1 MLWESCAT
9 LAAEAPV
16 SSVTA
21 PDKRIVGFKAFVAAV
36 IRERPRR
43 LALVIAV
50 QIAAG
55 LGQGVSVLLLVPL
68 LGAVGVTASGSAA
81 RWTRH
86 VFADVGLRPTLAT
99 VLGIYVAVTAASAA
113 LNAYEGV
120 LSTRYRLEFADRLRG
135 RLYTAV
141 ARAEWRHLMGLRQS
155 EVLTVL
161 TSNVEWVDLAALGM
175 LSIVVAAI
183 LIAAQ
188 LAASIR
194 ISAPMT
200 GLAIL
205 AGAILLLLVWPLVRR
220 SRRLGAELVEHNEGV
235 MATATGFL
243 DGLKLA
249 KAFGREAGQIDA
261 FNEAVAAARGSQVEF
276 ARISGIATGLQTIFM
291 ALLLAVAVYL
301 GVRTIGVPVSSLL
314 VVAFVFTRIV
324 AELAACQTYIQYVA
338 QGLPAFDA
346 TMRMIADCE
355 EAEEPLAE
363 SGRAGSRLETGQG
376 LALHDVHFAYPSA
389 AGTSVEALRGVSL
402 ELPAGSFVALVG
414 PSGAGKTTVADLA
427 AGLIVP
433 SAGLVTVG
441 GETLTGE
448 RLLAWRMSVA
458 LVPQDPFLF
467 HDTVEANLRWVRS
480 DTTEAEIW
488 HALRLANA
496 AEFVRRLPGG
506 LQTVVGDRGLRI
518 SGGER
523 QRLAL
528 ARALLRDPDLLV
540 LDEATSSLDTEN
552 ELAIRR
558 ALSSLR
564 GRTTVLLIAHR
575 LTMLR
580 EADQIVVL
588 DEGQVA
594 ETGSWADLSG
604 LRAGRL
610 QALIEAGAASVPQT
624 AG

>member
-1 MLWESCAT
+1 M
-9 LAAEAPV
+9 
-16 SSVTA
+16 SSDIA
-21 PDKRIVGFKAFVAAV
+21 RNKRIIGFRAFVDAL
-36 IRERPRR
+36 IHERPRR
-43 LALVIAV
+43 LALVIALE
-50 QIAAG
+50 IGAG
-55 LGQGVSVLLLVPL
+55 LGQAIGVLLLVPL
-68 LGAVGVTASGSAA
+68 LGAVGVTVSGGAA
-81 RWTRH
+81 RWIRH
-86 VFADVGLRPTLAT
+86 LFTDLGLRPTLAT
-99 VLGIYVAVTAASAA
+99 VLVIYVVITAASAA
-113 LNAYEGV
+113 LNAFQVV
-120 LSTRYRLEFADRLRG
+120 LSTRYRLEFVDRLRG

-155 EVLTVL
+155 DVLTVL
-161 TSNVEWVDLAALGM
+161 TSNVEWVDLAALGV
-175 LSIVVAAI
+175 LSVVVALI
-183 LIAAQ
+183 LVAAQ
-188 LAASIR
+188 LAAAIR
-194 ISAPMT
+194 VSPPMT

-220 SRRLGAELVEHNEGV
+220 SRRLGTQLVEHNEGV

-249 KAFGREAGQIDA
+249 KAFGREGGQIDA

-276 ARISGIATGLQTIFM
+276 ARISGIAAALQTTFT
-291 ALLLAVAVYL
+291 ALLLAVAVYI
-301 GVRTIGVPVSSLL
+301 GVRTVGVPVSSLL

-324 AELAACQTYIQYVA
+324 SQLTACQSYIQYVA

-355 EAEEPLAE
+355 EAEEPLAA
-363 SGRAGSRLETGQG
+363 SGTAPTRLEIGQG
-376 LALHDVHFAYPSA
+376 LTLRDVHFAYPS
-389 AGTSVEALRGVSL
+389 GVGNTVEALRGVSL
-402 ELPAGSFVALVG
+402 ELPAGSCVALVG

-427 AGLIVP
+427 AGLISP
-433 SAGLVTVG
+433 SAGLVTVA
-441 GETLTGE
+441 GEPLRNE
-448 RLLAWRMSVA
+448 RLLAWRLSVA

-467 HDTVEANLRWVRS
+467 HDTIETNLRWVRP

-488 HALRLANA
+488 DVLQLASA
-496 AEFVRRLPGG
+496 AEFVRRLGEG
-506 LQTVVGDRGLRI
+506 LQTVVGPRGLRI

-575 LTMLR
+575 LSMLR